1 MSTCL
6 RLSAPLLP
14 VLAVAALAMQILDP
28 SRIWTIFLV
37 GLGGLLAISY
47 AWARALQRGLTL
59 RREMRYGWL
68 QVGDTLEERFSLHN
82 SGWFPATWVEIEDQ
96 STLPGYN
103 ASRATGADADSTNQW
118 LTEGICARRGV
129 YFLGGATLTTG
140 DPFGIFTVHIED
152 PARATLMVM
161 PPVAPLPPLEITP
174 GGYSGDGRPL
184 PHAPELTVNANSVRA
199 YAPGDSLRLIH
210 WPTTARQGKPFVRL
224 FDGAPASD
232 WWILL
237 DLHAQ
242 AQLGN
247 GPDSTDEHGI
257 ILAAS
262 LAERGLRARR
272 SVGLIVNGQSLGWL
286 PPRPGENQKWDML
299 RALALAERGPTPLP
313 HLLER
318 IRPALGRTASLVIIT
333 PDMQP
338 SWLNALLPL
347 RWRGIQT
354 TALLL
359 EPRSFGGA
367 ANPAALTAALSQMGI
382 AHHLIPRGLLDQA
395 EAHLSPHRWEWR
407 ITPRGRAIP
416 IRTPGDPTWRRLSP

>member
-1 MSTCL
+1 MKTRL

-14 VLAVAALAMQILDP
+14 VLALAALVMQILDP

-37 GLGGLLAISY
+37 GLGGLLGIAY
-47 AWARALQRGLTL
+47 AWARSLQRGLSL
-59 RREMRYGWL
+59 RREMRYGWA

-82 SGWFPATWVEIEDQ
+82 TGWFPATWVELEDR
-96 STLPGYN
+96 STLPGYD
-103 ASRATGADADSTNQW
+103 ASRATGVDPGSTNQW

-129 YFLGGATLTTG
+129 YFLGGTALTTG
-140 DPFGIFTVHIED
+140 DPFGIFSVHIED

-161 PPVAPLPPLEITP
+161 PPVVPLPPLEITP

-184 PHAPELTVNANSVRA
+184 PHAPELTVNAHSVRE
-199 YAPGDSLRLIH
+199 YTPGDSLRLIH
-210 WPTTARQGKPFVRL
+210 WATTARQGKPFVRL

-237 DLHAQ
+237 DLHAGS
-242 AQLGN
+242 QLGT
-247 GPDSTDEHGI
+247 GPDSTDEHAI

-262 LAERGLRARR
+262 LSHQGLRARR
-272 SVGLIVNGQSLGWL
+272 SVGLAVNGQALGWL
-286 PPRPGENQKWDML
+286 PPRPGENQKWDIL
-299 RALALAERGPTPLP
+299 RALALAERGPTPLAD
-313 HLLER
+313 LLQR

-333 PDMQP
+333 PNMQTD
-338 SWLNALLPL
+338 WLDALLPL

-367 ANPAALTAALSQMGI
+367 ASPAALTAALERMGI
-382 AHHLIPRGLLDQA
+382 AHHLIPRGLLDHA
-395 EAHLSPHRWEWR
+395 DTLPGARRWEWR
-407 ITPRGRAIP
+407 VTPRGRAIP
-416 IRTPGDPTWRRLSP
+416 IHTPGDPTWRRLTP